1 VLHRI
6 PITPPGPVHRDLV
19 VTGAGTVSPL
29 DAGTRDQEAAHGSAQ
44 TPKGPTAGKEPA
56 LTLTLTRSHH
66 DAAPVLLTGATGFVG
81 MELLVRLLE
90 QTDRHVVALVR
101 APDDAAAEARIEIL
115 FKTLLAPAQRHAYR
129 SRVHG
134 VAADLESPGLGLSEA
149 TRDGLTATIGAI
161 VHCAASI
168 SFTLELEDAR
178 RINVEGTREILRLA
192 AEARERGALDRFV
205 HVSTAYVAGDRE
217 GRARE
222 RQGDVGQAFRN
233 TYEQT
238 KLEAERLVHASGLP
252 AAILRPSVIVGD
264 SVTGWTPA
272 FNVIYWPLQ
281 AYARGLFEQI
291 PGEADA
297 PIDIVPVDTV
307 AGALLELVRGPVRCG
322 TFHVVASDEAVTNGV
337 LATMAA
343 EFFDA
348 TPLRFVGPGV
358 DPVAEKRA
366 GALTAYFRV
375 RCTFDALR
383 GRRVLGAQPPPLEQY
398 FPALM
403 RYARDARW
411 GKAPVPRWAVGA
423 GALERVA

>member
-1 VLHRI
+1 M
-6 PITPPGPVHRDLV
+6 
-19 VTGAGTVSPL
+19 
-29 DAGTRDQEAAHGSAQ
+29 
-44 TPKGPTAGKEPA
+44 
-56 LTLTLTRSHH
+56 TLTATSSQHMQ
-66 DAAPVLLTGATGFVG
+66 APVLLTGATGFVG

-90 QTDRHVVALVR
+90 QTDREIVALVR
-101 APDDAAAEARIEIL
+101 AADDAAAEVRIDEL
-115 FKTLLAPAQRHAYR
+115 MELVVAPADRRAFR
-129 SRVHG
+129 GRVRG
-134 VAADLESPGLGLSEA
+134 IAADLERPGLGLDEA
-149 TRDGLTATIGAI
+149 TRDRLTSTVGTV
-161 VHCAASI
+161 VHCAASV

-178 RINVEGTREILRLA
+178 RINVEGTRAMLELA
-192 AEARERGALDRFV
+192 AEARDYGVLERVV
-205 HVSTAYVAGDRE
+205 HVSTAYVAGERG

-222 RQGDVGQAFRN
+222 RQGDVGQGFRN
-233 TYEQT
+233 TYERT
-238 KLEAERLVHASGLP
+238 KLEAEQLVHESGLP

-307 AGALLELVRGPVRCG
+307 ADALLELVRGPVRCG
-322 TFHVVASDEAVTNGV
+322 TFHVVASDEAVSNGV

-343 EFFDA
+343 DFFGA
-348 TPLRFVGPGV
+348 KPLRFVGPGV

-366 GALTAYFRV
+366 GALTSYFKV
-375 RCTFDALR
+375 HCTFDALR
-383 GRRVLGAQPPPLEQY
+383 GRRALGATPPLLADY

-411 GKAPVPRWAVGA
+411 GKSPIPRWAIGGGA
-423 GALERVA
+423 AQLKRVA